1 MKKLLPLI
9 FASFVITSSFGQES
23 HRCGTTHAIEYQE
36 LKTPGYKAAI
46 NETFDSAKLWSR
58 NHATEKSTE
67 LYTIPVVVH
76 VVYNNAAQNLADSVI
91 LDQIRVLNEDY
102 GRLNADTVN
111 MRSDF
116 EPVKGNPRIKFVLAA
131 VDPDGVPTTG
141 ITRTMTSTS
150 TFGSIAAM
158 FGDFTD
164 LEKVK
169 STADGGHD
177 PWNQAKYLNIWVC
190 NMAVVFGGTEY
201 PALLGYATPPVGLP
215 NWPPGSDLGLGD
227 GVVIQYQA
235 FGSNNPNVLD
245 AGSGPL
251 EVLGRTSSHE
261 VGHYLGLRHIWGDG
275 GCTEE
280 DGIDDTPN
288 ASDQSQFDC
297 DDTKNTCSDLI
308 AGVDLP
314 DMIENYMDYSAET
327 CQNSW
332 TQGQVGLMHGVL
344 ENERWELVHENPAAS
359 IQENPS
365 FAMSVYPNPTSDDIT
380 VAHNF
385 SGSVQLNLIDI
396 TGKIVL
402 NKSFQ
407 SNQVHLNLD
416 QLNAGVYQ
424 LVIVDAEGNQSQERI
439 IKH

>member
-1 MKKLLPLI
+1 MKKLLPL
-9 FASFVITSSFGQES
+9 FFSVFTLGSSVFGQVA

-36 LKTPGYKAAI
+36 SKTPGYKTAV
-46 NETFDSAKLWSR
+46 NQTFDAAKLWSR
-58 NHATEKSTE
+58 NHATEKAVE

-76 VVYNNAAQNLADSVI
+76 VVYNNAAQNIADSVI

-102 GRLNADTVN
+102 GRLNADTIN

-116 EPVKGNPRIKFVLAA
+116 EPVKGNPRIKFVLAGI
-131 VDPDGVPTTG
+131 DPDGMPTTG
-141 ITRTMTSTS
+141 ITRTMTSTTS
-150 TFGSIAAM
+150 FGSLAAL

-190 NMAVVFGGTEY
+190 NMAVDFGGTEY
-201 PALLGYATPPVGLP
+201 PMLLGYATPPAGLP
-215 NWPPGSDLGLGD
+215 NWPPGSDLGLND

-235 FGSNNPNVLD
+235 FGSNNPNILD
-245 AGSGPL
+245 AGAGPM

-288 ASDQSQFDC
+288 ASDQSQNDC
-297 DDTKNTCSDLI
+297 DDSKNTCTDLI
-308 AGVDLP
+308 AGADLP

-332 TQGQVGLMHGVL
+332 TQGQVDLMHGVL
-344 ENERWELVHENPAAS
+344 ENERWDLVHDNPAS
-359 IQENPS
+359 ISENKLFTVNVFPIP
-365 FAMSVYPNPTSDDIT
+365 ATDDLTIE
-380 VAHNF
+380 HNF
-385 SGSVQLNLIDI
+385 NGSVELKLIDM

-402 NKSFQ
+402 EEEINSNSFKINV
-407 SNQVHLNLD
+407 NQFK
-416 QLNAGVYQ
+416 AGVYQ
-424 LVIVDAEGNQSQERI
+424 LVLVDREGNQSLHRV
-439 IKH
+439 IKN